1 MIIRRPRRNRKSEAI
16 RSLVRETSI
25 RPHHLIQPYFALDG
39 VNRRES
45 ISSMPGIERLS
56 VDLIIKEAQKLASRG
71 LAAILLFGAVPQER
85 KNAVGSEAVNP
96 DGILVKAI
104 STIKSAIP
112 DLCVI
117 ADLALDPYTDHGHD
131 GLLGARGEIL
141 NDETVEI
148 LEEMAL
154 MAAQAG
160 VDLVAPSDMMDG
172 RVGRIR
178 RRLDGAGWI
187 DVGILSYAAKYAS
200 AFYGPFRDA
209 LQSAP
214 RVGDKKSYQMDPA
227 NSREALLECLLDIEE
242 GADIVMV
249 KPALPY
255 LDVVAKLRERSHLPI
270 AAYQVSGE
278 YSMIMAAAE
287 RGWLDRDR
295 ALFESLISIRRA
307 GADMILTYAAASLL
321 LGDHKFLSA

>member
-1 MIIRRPRRNRKSEAI
+1 MIVRRPRRNRKSEAI
-16 RSLVRETSI
+16 RSLVRETSLCATD
-25 RPHHLIQPYFALDG
+25 LIQPYFAISG
-39 VNRRES
+39 INRREP

-56 VDLIIKEAQKLASRG
+56 VDLIIKEASELALRG
-71 LAAILLFGAVPQER
+71 LRAILLFGAVPQE
-85 KNAVGSEAVNP
+85 KKDPVGSEAINP
-96 DGILVKAI
+96 EGVLARAILQ
-104 STIKSAIP
+104 IKEALP

-131 GLLGARGEIL
+131 GLLGPRGEVL

-154 MAAQAG
+154 VAAHAG
-160 VDLVAPSDMMDG
+160 ADLVAPSDMMDG

-178 RRLDGAGWI
+178 ARLDLAGLT

-200 AFYGPFRDA
+200 AFYGPFRHA

-214 RVGDKKSYQMDPA
+214 RIGDKKSYQIDPA
-227 NSREALLECLLDIEE
+227 NGREAILECLLDIEE
-242 GADIVMV
+242 GADILMV

-255 LDVVAKLRERSHLPI
+255 LDIVAKLRERTHLPI

-278 YSMIMAAAE
+278 YAMIMAASE
-287 RGWLDRDR
+287 RGWLDQDR
-295 ALFESLISIRRA
+295 AFYESLISIKRA

-321 LGDHKFLSA
+321 RDQRFLSA